1 MGRTE
6 NTVFASRLKTAVF
19 RCSCFAT
26 EGKPS
31 HPRETERHGPQAKVL
46 PCDRRPRKFLRLRHP
61 KMAICNELEALLAS
75 KSVRKMPQ
83 IEWVRSCRPAMT
95 TYQVLYYWC
104 PVPRLDSP
112 GPCLSAVFALF
123 FTLFLLV
130 ARKQLFFAVLLG
142 PLAVL
147 PI

>member
-1 MGRTE
+1 MRNTE
-6 NTVFASRLKTAVF
+6 YTVFALGQNTLYFHCISTQKRGIQSRT
-19 RCSCFAT
+19 
-26 EGKPS
+26 
-31 HPRETERHGPQAKVL
+31 
-46 PCDRRPRKFLRLRHP
+46 CDRSTDLKQKCTPVTVARENFPAEAP
-61 KMAICNELEALLAS
+61 KMAIYNELEALLAS
-75 KSVRKMPQ
+75 KSVRKKPQ